1 MRTYSH
7 ISRDTALASYA
18 AWDQGKFWEMHD
30 LLFENAPE
38 LDRDVIDSLARK
50 LNLDMDRFKKSMEN
64 MEHLDE
70 LQGNLD
76 RVHDLDVWST
86 PTVIINGTMI
96 KGAQP
101 YENYKREVD
110 KALKELSALES
121 FDSLKAIFL
130 GLIQPSAAYADGG
143 AFGQGQVPLWVPA
156 PKMKPTNDIRVGQEA
171 PDFTL
176 PSVLGKEI
184 TLSDFRGEKNVLIS
198 FLPAAF
204 TPT

>member
-30 LLFENAPE
+30 LLYENAPD

-50 LNLDMDRFKKSMEN
+50 LGLDMDRFKKAMDN

-76 RVHDLDVWST
+76 KVHDLDVWST

-101 YENYKREVD
+101 YKNYKQVVD
-110 KALKELSALES
+110 KALKETSALES
-121 FDSLKAIFL
+121 SGLLKSAFL
-130 GLIQPSAAYADGG
+130 GLIQPSTAYAAGG

-156 PKMKPTNDIRVGQEA
+156 PKLKPTNDIQVGQEA

-176 PSVLGKEI
+176 PSVLGGEI
-184 TLSDFRGEKNVLIS
+184 TLSDFRDKKNVVIS

>member
-38 LDRDVIDSLARK
+38 LDRDVIESLARK
-50 LNLDMDRFKKSMEN
+50 LGLDMDRFIKSMDN
-64 MEHLDE
+64 MDHLDE
-70 LQGNLD
+70 LQKNLD
-76 RVHDLDVWST
+76 MVHDLDVWST

-101 YENYKREVD
+101 YENYRQEVD
-110 KALKELSALES
+110 KALKELSSLDALGY
-121 FDSLKAIFL
+121 LKSAFL
-130 GLIQPSAAYADGG
+130 GLIQPSAAYADGS

-156 PKMKPTNDIRVGQEA
+156 PRMKPTNEVRVGQKA

-176 PSVLGKEI
+176 PSAQGGEI
-184 TLSDFRGEKNVLIS
+184 TLSDYRGKKNVVIS
-198 FLPAAF
+198 FFPAAF

>member
-30 LLFENAPE
+30 LLYENAPE

-50 LNLDMDRFKKSMEN
+50 LGLDMDRYKKAMDN

-101 YENYKREVD
+101 YKSYKQAVD
-110 KALKELSALES
+110 RALEEAS
-121 FDSLKAIFL
+121 SLERHDDLKSAVLRFL
-130 GLIQPSAAYADGG
+130 QPSNAYADG
-143 AFGQGQVPLWVPA
+143 AFGQGQVPLWVPVSRL
-156 PKMKPTNDIRVGQEA
+156 KPTNDIQVGQEA

-176 PSVLGKEI
+176 PSTLGGEI
-184 TLSDFRGEKNVLIS
+184 TLSDYRGKKNVLIS

>member
-1 MRTYSH
+1 
-7 ISRDTALASYA
+7 
-18 AWDQGKFWEMHD
+18 
-30 LLFENAPE
+30 
-38 LDRDVIDSLARK
+38 
-50 LNLDMDRFKKSMEN
+50 MDRFKKAMDN

-86 PTVIINGTMI
+86 PTVIINGTLI

-101 YENYKREVD
+101 YKSYEQAVD
-110 KALKELSALES
+110 KALKESS
-121 FDSLKAIFL
+121 SLK
-130 GLIQPSAAYADGG
+130 GLDYLKSVFHDLFKSAVAHADSG
-143 AFGQGQVPLWVPA
+143 AFGQGQVPLWVPVSRL
-156 PKMKPTNDIRVGQEA
+156 KPTNDIRVGQEA

-176 PSVLGKEI
+176 PSTLGGEI
-184 TLSDFRGEKNVLIS
+184 TLSDYRGKKNVLLS